1 MQMALSNLP
10 EVVELFRRRTS
21 STVYCASVLRKILIK
36 VRTAHDLEAALAFV
50 QTATGGAPLI
60 MVAFFGDQGFD
71 KALNIN
77 LGWPQ
82 VWVSMYS
89 AKKFHRVDPVASGPA
104 GAVFPWSPM
113 LEALEPRTKLEQQF
127 ARAIIEH
134 RMQYGLS
141 FIGEWQDCRVILSM
155 IGKEIEGD
163 RETRDL
169 LEVLMPD
176 LVDVAYRVFA
186 SQRLLAKMTV
196 NQRSI
201 INMILNQGLTQGQVA
216 LQLNMSLS
224 GLRYNLEQLK
234 TEYGCASMEQL
245 MFKLGAGE
253 NS

>member
-1 MQMALSNLP
+1 MQITLSNLP
-10 EVVELFRRRTS
+10 EAVELFRQRTGA
-21 STVYCASVLRKILIK
+21 VVHDVAVLRRMLIK

-60 MVAFFGDQGFD
+60 MVAFFGNQGFD

-82 VWVSMYS
+82 AWISMYS
-89 AKKFHRVDPVASGPA
+89 ANQFHRVDPVASGPA

-113 LEALEPRTKLEQQF
+113 LTTLEPRTKLEQHF

-134 RMQYGLS
+134 QMQHGLS

-155 IGKEIEGD
+155 IGKEIEDD

-186 SQRLLAKMTV
+186 SNRKTSQMEVIQQTLIELFCHNGLKKDEIALALGMTRKGV
-196 NQRSI
+196 DYH
-201 INMILNQGLTQGQVA
+201 LK
-216 LQLNMSLS
+216 QLMD
-224 GLRYNLEQLK
+224 RYAAN
-234 TEYGCASMEQL
+234 TIEQL
-245 MFKLGAGE
+245 MFKIGACE
-253 NS
+253 